1 MENRIHKYKFG
12 LEPQA
17 KRYLVFSTAN
27 DLKIEN
33 SETFVPSIEN
43 SETFVPS
50 IENSETFVP
59 TTIPSH
65 EFEMNP
71 PSHLNLVDIK
81 RILEN
86 NKQYL
91 NDNTLFQS
99 LVHNINNKLLIT
111 FGGEGCD
118 ALKSHKT
125 VPDYSLMPPQ
135 RDGNGNSAA
144 HNYGLNTTPL
154 QSNLPLKRLSSTP
167 KSKTLKNNN
176 FGSKFLEEDLN
187 SSLGL
192 SEISI
197 GAQENYYLEN
207 DEGVNASCSS
217 PITGM
222 VFSKNCDK
230 TYKSNSKHVTF
241 RPTPDLMP
249 TSTAG
254 SKTSECDEDSRT
266 SANLSWTLTEES
278 VPKLISEEELEEKS
292 HDVPSQFEVP
302 RKNSINP
309 VNFDT
314 DVRGC
319 NLGRPEEVMVSPSSE
334 LLASLGKI
342 SQELEEEK
350 ENHKVS

>member
-1 MENRIHKYKFG
+1 MENRISKSDFG

-17 KRYLVFSTAN
+17 KRYLAFSTDN

-43 SETFVPS
+43 SEPFVPS

-71 PSHLNLVDIK
+71 PSRHLNLVDIK
-81 RILEN
+81 RILED

-111 FGGEGCD
+111 FGGD

-125 VPDYSLMPPQ
+125 VPDYSLTPPQ
-135 RDGNGNSAA
+135 RDGIGNSAA
-144 HNYGLNTTPL
+144 HNYGLRTTPL
-154 QSNLPLKRLSSTP
+154 QSNLPLRRLSSTP

-207 DEGVNASCSS
+207 DVNASCSS

-230 TYKSNSKHVTF
+230 TYKTNSKHVTF
-241 RPTPDLMP
+241 RPTPDLLMP
-249 TSTAG
+249 TN
-254 SKTSECDEDSRT
+254 KTSECDEDT

-292 HDVPSQFEVP
+292 HDVPSHFEDP
-302 RKNSINP
+302 RKNSNP
-309 VNFDT
+309 VNYDT
-314 DVRGC
+314 DVKKC
-319 NLGRPEEVMVSPSSE
+319 NLGSPKEVTVPPSSE
-334 LLASLGKI
+334 LLASLERI

-350 ENHKVS
+350 ENHKVAST